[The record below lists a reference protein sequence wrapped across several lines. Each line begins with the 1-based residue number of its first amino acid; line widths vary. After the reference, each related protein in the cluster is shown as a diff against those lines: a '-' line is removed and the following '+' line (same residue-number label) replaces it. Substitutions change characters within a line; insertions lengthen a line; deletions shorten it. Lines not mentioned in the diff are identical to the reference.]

1 MTIGKTQTTGPGQ
14 TRPASN
20 GGIATARRGIRGAVL
35 RYLRW
40 RAVSQLRRLDA
51 RTLQASGIHA
61 EDILAAISRAQSAS
75 GSPRRGKISR
85 QTFAPADRTNQD
97 WAQRDSR

>member
-14 TRPASN
+14 TRLASN
-20 GGIATARRGIRGAVL
+20 GSIATARRGVRGAVL

-51 RTLQASGIHA
+51 RTLQASGIRA
-61 EDILAAISRAQSAS
+61 EDILAAISGAEAERRAAPREDFATNLRAS
-75 GSPRRGKISR
+75 RPH
-85 QTFAPADRTNQD
+85 
-97 WAQRDSR
+97 

>member
-20 GGIATARRGIRGAVL
+20 GGIATARRGIRRAVL

-51 RTLQASGIHA
+51 RTLRASGIRA
-61 EDILAAISRAQSAS
+61 EDILAMIGGAQTGRLA
-75 GSPRRGKISR
+75 SPRED
-85 QTFAPADRTNQD
+85 FETNLR
-97 WAQRDSR
+97 ANRPH

>member
-20 GGIATARRGIRGAVL
+20 GGIATARRGIRRAVL

-61 EDILAAISRAQSAS
+61 EDILAVISGAKSARLA
-75 GSPRRGKISR
+75 SPREDFAANLRASR
-85 QTFAPADRTNQD
+85 PH
-97 WAQRDSR
+97 

>member
-20 GGIATARRGIRGAVL
+20 GGIVTARRGIRGAVL

-61 EDILAAISRAQSAS
+61 EDILAVISGAETERLA
-75 GSPRRGKISR
+75 SPREDFDRSLRASR
-85 QTFAPADRTNQD
+85 PR
-97 WAQRDSR
+97 

>member
-1 MTIGKTQTTGPGQ
+1 MTIGKTQTTGPGR
-14 TRPASN
+14 TRLASN
-20 GGIATARRGIRGAVL
+20 GGIRRAVL

-61 EDILAAISRAQSAS
+61 EDILAVISGAESERLASTREDLAANLRA
-75 GSPRRGKISR
+75 SR
-85 QTFAPADRTNQD
+85 PH
-97 WAQRDSR
+97 